1 MDKLKPILA
10 QKFWIFF
17 GIVLIMPLAG
27 YFMTKGDLAAQI
39 ETRTGKLKTVY
50 DQIPKG
56 TDSANE
62 LWVKAIADFNEQQKL
77 HNRMANKLLW
87 EVQAAKIRFP
97 AEIADVMKQAEYF
110 KPLLPE
116 KGGRSVPFKY
126 QMNYTREIRRLWEI
140 VDPLDDGMNLRDSA
154 AKRKVAFTLAD
165 LQQANPAKWEAI
177 APTFDEIW
185 GYQEDI
191 WLQTELLSAIARVN
205 ANAQTQI
212 DAYIRQLGKITL
224 FGGSAKA
231 DAAASAAA
239 PAGSSGMTGGDGG
252 FGTGMMG
259 GGGRQADAKLSA
271 EITLGEEFTPAIE
284 VSGGGGGG
292 AASGGMTPS
301 FGGFGGESS
310 GGTPSPAA
318 AGGGAKTE
326 IKRYLDDDETQPY
339 KRRGFYFKVV
349 MDHRKVPDLLAE
361 LMNSPYP
368 VEIVRV
374 HQTWYSDGGTGT
386 GAGPASSS
394 PYSTP
399 PSFGGTESFV
409 PTATSGEDS
418 AIGARPGAAAAQSA
432 MADPNL
438 ASVAILGVWTLYR
451 PPPADSNPPAVTPSS
466 AEAAPATVATSAAGA
481 DGAKPPAEQPSDAKT
496 ASTPNDA
503 ETPEKAAEDGDSKK
517 PAAATDDSPASEN
530 DAADKKPK
538 EPAGQDKPAEPKT
551 E

>member
-50 DQIPKG
+50 DGIPKG

-77 HNRMANKLLW
+77 HNRMANKELW

-154 AKRKVAFTLAD
+154 AKRKVAFALGD

-224 FGGSAKA
+224 FGGSAKP
-231 DAAASAAA
+231 DAAASAAT
-239 PAGSSGMTGGDGG
+239 PSSGGSGMPGGDGG
-252 FGTGMMG
+252 LGLTMM

-271 EITLGEEFTPAIE
+271 DVTLGEEFTAAIE
-284 VSGGGGGG
+284 ASGGG

-310 GGTPSPAA
+310 SGTPSPAG

-326 IKRYLDDDETQPY
+326 VKRYLDDDETQPF

-386 GAGPASSS
+386 GAGPGSSS
-394 PYSTP
+394 PFAAP
-399 PSFGGTESFV
+399 PSFGGTESFL
-409 PTATSGEDS
+409 PAATSGDDS
-418 AIGARPGAAAAQSA
+418 ATGARPGASAAAAQSA

-451 PPPADSNPPAVTPSS
+451 PPPADTNPPAVAPSS
-466 AEAAPATVATSAAGA
+466 AEAAPATVATSEAGA
-481 DGAKPPAEQPSDAKT
+481 DDAKPPAEQPSEAKT
-496 ASTPNDA
+496 VSTPNA
-503 ETPEKAAEDGDSKK
+503 ETPEK

-538 EPAGQDKPAEPKT
+538 EPAGQEKPAEPKT